1 MGWGGGGGGGG
12 GVHANK
18 HLCNFKLQLPAMSLS
33 SGSLFIS
40 RGR

>member
-1 MGWGGGGGGGG
+1 MGWGGGGAG
-12 GVHANK
+12 GVHANE

>member
-1 MGWGGGGGGGG
+1 MGLGGGGGGGG
-12 GVHANK
+12 FMPTDICV
-18 HLCNFKLQLPAMSLS
+18 NFKLQLPAMSLS